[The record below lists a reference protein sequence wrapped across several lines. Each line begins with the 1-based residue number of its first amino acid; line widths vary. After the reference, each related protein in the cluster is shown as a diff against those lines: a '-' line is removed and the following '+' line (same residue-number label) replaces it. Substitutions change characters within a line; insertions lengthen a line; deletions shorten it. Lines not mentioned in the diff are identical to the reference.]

1 MPLIHVYLRK
11 GVTKEYKKAISDGIH
26 RAMIDVLGIPL
37 DDYNQV
43 TFELE
48 PEDMRYDPNY
58 FGVYRS
64 EKVVFFSIT
73 FNTGRSP
80 EMKKRLFDA
89 VAANLTKDPGVRTE
103 DVMGMIVELARENW
117 YAYART
123 TDEETGLDSR
133 MVAKT

>member
-1 MPLIHVYLRK
+1 MPLIQVYLKK

-58 FGVYRS
+58 FGIYRS

-73 FNTGRSP
+73 FNAGRSP

-89 VAANLTKDPGVRTE
+89 VAANLTKDPGVRIE